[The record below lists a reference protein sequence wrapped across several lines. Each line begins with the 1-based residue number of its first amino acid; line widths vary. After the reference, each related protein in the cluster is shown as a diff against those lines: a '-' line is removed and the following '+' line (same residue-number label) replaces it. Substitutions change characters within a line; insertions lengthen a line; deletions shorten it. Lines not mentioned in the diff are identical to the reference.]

1 MRKGQYTG
9 GILLDRNKSYERQG
23 RQSLQYLKHPA
34 PELSYRNLLQF
45 QGRSIDRESVR
56 SLELSEVR
64 T

>member
-1 MRKGQYTG
+1 MGN
-9 GILLDRNKSYERQG
+9 LLDRNKSYEHQG

-34 PELSYRNLLQF
+34 PELSYKNLLQF
-45 QGRSIDRESVR
+45 QGHSVDRESLL